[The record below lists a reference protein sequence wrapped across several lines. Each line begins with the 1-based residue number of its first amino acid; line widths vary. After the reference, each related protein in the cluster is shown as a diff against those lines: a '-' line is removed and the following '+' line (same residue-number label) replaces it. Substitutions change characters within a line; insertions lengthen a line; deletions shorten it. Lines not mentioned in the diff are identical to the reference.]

1 MHSAFAGAAGLISL
15 ALTGATFERWLKQRT
30 RHLAAWTLSLLL
42 FAGGAIAAWF
52 GAAAGWNEPTFRAF
66 YLLGAILN
74 VPMLGVGTIYLLG
87 GRKIGDRAAAAAAL
101 LSTFAIGVLWAAPMH
116 GELSG
121 QVLPQGSE
129 VFEPLPRVLAA
140 GASTSGAIVVG
151 SGAIL
156 SLWRLR
162 GTSGAD
168 RRPVKRLATGNCL
181 VALAIIVLSAGGL
194 FNSVGDKMTV
204 FSVSLAVGAALLFC
218 GFMTATSARGSQP
231 AKGQSDKA
239 PTAPVAAVAAGVRPS
254 AKLDEDVDDGG
265 EQNCNK

>member
-1 MHSAFAGAAGLISL
+1 MNVHSAFAGAAGLISL
-15 ALTGATFERWLKQRT
+15 ALTGATFERWLQQRT

-52 GAAAGWNEPTFRAF
+52 GAATGWNEPTFRAF

-87 GRKIGDRAAAAAAL
+87 GRKIGDRAAAVAAL
-101 LSTFAIGVLWAAPMH
+101 LSTFAIGVLWVAPMH

-129 VFEPLPRVLAA
+129 VFEPLPRVLAV
-140 GASTSGAIVVG
+140 GASTSGALVVAL
-151 SGAIL
+151 GAVL
-156 SLWRLR
+156 SLWKLR
-162 GTSGAD
+162 GTSGTD
-168 RRPVKRLATGNCL
+168 RRSVTRLATGNCL

-194 FNSVGDKMTV
+194 FNSIGNEMTA
-204 FSVSLAVGAALLFC
+204 FSVSLAVGAALLFS
-218 GFMTATSARGSQP
+218 GFMTATSARDNRP
-231 AKGQSDKA
+231 AKGQPEEV
-239 PTAPVAAVAAGVRPS
+239 PTTSVAAAPS

-265 EQNCNK
+265 EQHCSK